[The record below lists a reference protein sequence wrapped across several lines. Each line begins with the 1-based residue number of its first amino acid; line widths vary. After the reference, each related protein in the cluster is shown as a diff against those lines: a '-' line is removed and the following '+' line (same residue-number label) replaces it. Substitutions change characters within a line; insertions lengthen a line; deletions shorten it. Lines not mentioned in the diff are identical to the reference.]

1 MRVLHINTLQHGGAA
16 QCVFR
21 LNKALLQEGV
31 DSRVLIAEGDIM
43 PEGVEGAI
51 ARQDKSIWN
60 SHRLLLRVKK
70 KLARLGWSPVRAEKM
85 REQLQQLNTLHFCRH
100 QPLSLYKNIA
110 HHPLVEWADIIH
122 LHWVADLVDYPTF
135 FKEVRKPIVW
145 TLHDKYPAEGVQ
157 HYTSAFF
164 PLPEKLKAFD
174 SRCKTIKRRGVEK
187 ARNMTL
193 VAISE
198 PMADAC
204 KQSDILKRFPVTHIH
219 NGVDTN
225 IFRPYDKGA
234 VRKELGLD
242 REACIFLFSAYVLHD
257 PNKGLDRILQALEKI
272 GTPRKMLLCVGKP
285 SNEQQPVTSIPVIQ
299 TGLLTSQSM
308 MAKYYAAAD
317 YFVQCAYEESFGQT
331 VIEAMACGTPV
342 ISTPCGIAPELV
354 HPFNGVLC
362 KGYDSD
368 AIAMGITEAMGN
380 HYESHA
386 IRQYILDHYRYELIA
401 KQYIELYGK
410 CKKQITS
417 DR

>member
-21 LNKALLQEGV
+21 LSNALIREGV
-31 DSRVLIAEGDIM
+31 DSRVLIAEGDTL
-43 PEGVEGAI
+43 PEGVRGAV
-51 ARQDKSIWN
+51 ARQDRHFWN
-60 SHRLLLRVKK
+60 NHRLLRRVKDR
-70 KLARLGWSPVRAEKM
+70 LARLGVWLVRAERM
-85 REQLQQLNTLHFCRH
+85 QEQLRRLNTPYLCRH
-100 QPLSLYKNIA
+100 QPLTLYRNIA
-110 HHPLVEWADIIH
+110 HHPLVEWADVIH

-272 GTPRKMLLCVGKP
+272 GTPRKMLLCIGKP

-331 VIEAMACGTPV
+331 VLEAMACGTPV
-342 ISTPCGIAPELV
+342 VSTPCGIAPELV
-354 HPFNGVLC
+354 RPFNGVMC
-362 KGYDSD
+362 RGYSHD
-368 AIAMGITEAMGN
+368 AIAQGIAEALATS
-380 HYESHA
+380 YDALA
-386 IRQYILDHYRYELIA
+386 IRQYIVDHYRYELIA
-401 KQYIELYGK
+401 QQHIGLYGK
-410 CKKQITS
+410 VRRKRTETT
-417 DR
+417 